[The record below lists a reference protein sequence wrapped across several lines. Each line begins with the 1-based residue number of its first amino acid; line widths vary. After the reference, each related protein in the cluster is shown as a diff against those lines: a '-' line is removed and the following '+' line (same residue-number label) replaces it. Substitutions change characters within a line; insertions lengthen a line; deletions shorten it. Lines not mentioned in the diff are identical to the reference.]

1 MPFRGKTW
9 RDHSMWI
16 LIDGYNVLFALGMIP
31 ATVQAGDLQKARLS
45 LLNMLADGLGEES
58 KRCIVVF
65 DATRAPARKGGDTVY
80 RGIDVRFTKRREE
93 ADDLIVWLIKQ
104 CSAPKQLTVISSDHR
119 LVEATTRRKATSI
132 KADRFLEWLEQRKPR
147 PTEQATPATM
157 TAEERAQWLQEFD
170 HLDQEFRDERHY
182 PEQQWKEGFAVSEDD
197 LEDVRKRH
205 RLKKK
210 GESR

>member
-1 MPFRGKTW
+1 
-9 RDHSMWI
+9 MWI
-16 LIDGYNVLFALGMIP
+16 LVDGYNVLFSLGMIP
-31 ATVQAGDLQKARLS
+31 ATVKAGDLQKARS
-45 LLNMLADGLGEES
+45 GLLTMLADSLGADA

-65 DATRAPARKGGDTVY
+65 DATQAPPRTSGDTVY
-80 RGIDVRFTKRREE
+80 RGIDVRFTKQREE

-147 PTEQATPATM
+147 PGQQPSPALM
-157 TAEERAQWLQEFD
+157 TAEERDRWLQEFG
-170 HLDQEFRDERHY
+170 HLDQDFRDERQY
-182 PEQQWKEGFAVSEDD
+182 PEQQWKNEFHVSEDD

-205 RLKKK
+205 RLKPTDD
-210 GESR
+210 SR